1 MNAPGIKRYNVY
13 EKLDGSNMKITMK
26 LRIPAIALTL
36 CTTAAIFLAFAPT
49 AAYSQSVQRIA
60 AIVNDELITA
70 YDLESRIR
78 LVMFSTRLSDT
89 PDTRRRIRSQ
99 VLRTMIDERLQLQ
112 EAKRRN
118 ISVSKRDLRRAKQAI
133 EKQNKMP
140 NGELERV
147 LAQNRIPL
155 AAMDAQ
161 LRTGIAWSKLIGRR
175 LRPRITIGDDEIDE
189 ELENIKT
196 RQGQTEYRLG
206 EILLSVNGPE
216 EETNVRR
223 TAERIVDQI
232 NKGAR
237 FSAIAR
243 QFSQSATA
251 AVGGDLGWIHE
262 AELEK
267 PLGGIVPKMSEGAL
281 SNPLKTVAGYR
292 IIRLQG
298 IRKIAQTA
306 TTPVTLDLKQ
316 IFLPLGSTADPIDI
330 ESQIDL
336 AKTVRDTATSCQ
348 DFGVLAKEVG
358 SPRTPNLG
366 KFALKDLS
374 PTIRASVQNVKAGKV
389 SDPVKMPE
397 GVLVLMVCSREG
409 GDGVI
414 KLPERD
420 AIADRIMRDRLALSA
435 RRYMRDIRLSAVI
448 DIRA

>member
-1 MNAPGIKRYNVY
+1 
-13 EKLDGSNMKITMK
+13 MKF
-26 LRIPAIALTL
+26 RVPAIALAL
-36 CTTAAIFLAFAPT
+36 CTTVAISSALSPT
-49 AAYSQSVQRIA
+49 TAYSQSVQRIA

-78 LVMFSTRLSDT
+78 LVMFSTRLSNT
-89 PDTRRRIRSQ
+89 PDTRRRIRNQ
-99 VLRTMIDERLQLQ
+99 VLRTLVDERLQLQ

-118 ISVSKRDLRRAKQAI
+118 ISVSKRDLRRAKLRI

-140 NGELERV
+140 KGGLERI
-147 LAQNRIPL
+147 LARNQIPVS
-155 AAMDAQ
+155 AMDAQ

-175 LRPRITIGDDEIDE
+175 LRPRITVGDDEIDE
-189 ELENIKT
+189 ALEDLKT

-206 EILLSVNGPE
+206 EILLAVNGPE
-216 EETNVRR
+216 EESNVRR

-232 NKGAR
+232 KKGAR

-262 AELEK
+262 SELDK
-267 PLGGIVPKMSEGAL
+267 PLREIVPNLSRGSL

-298 IRKIAQTA
+298 VRKIAQTA
-306 TTPVTLDLKQ
+306 TTPVTVDLKQ
-316 IFLPLGSTADPIDI
+316 IFLPLGRSADPVDI
-330 ESQIDL
+330 EAQIDL
-336 AKTVRDTATSCQ
+336 AKTVRDTAASCQ
-348 DFGVLAKEVG
+348 DFGVLAKEIG
-358 SPRTPNLG
+358 SPRSPNLG

-374 PTIRASVQNVKAGKV
+374 PAIRAIVKDVKAGKI

-409 GDGVI
+409 GGGVI

-420 AIADRIMRDRLALSA
+420 AVADRIMRDRLSLSA

>member
-1 MNAPGIKRYNVY
+1 M
-13 EKLDGSNMKITMK
+13 T
-26 LRIPAIALTL
+26 
-36 CTTAAIFLAFAPT
+36 
-49 AAYSQSVQRIA
+49 AYSQSVQRIA

-99 VLRTMIDERLQLQ
+99 VLRTMVDERLQLQ

-118 ISVSKRDLRRAKQAI
+118 ISVSKRDLRRAKQTI
-133 EKQNKMP
+133 EKQNKMRQ
-140 NGELERV
+140 GELERV
-147 LAQNRIPL
+147 LTQNQIPL

-189 ELENIKT
+189 ALENIKA

-206 EILLSVNGPE
+206 EILLTVNGPE
-216 EETNVRR
+216 EETTVRR
-223 TAERIVDQI
+223 TAERIVDQVK
-232 NKGAR
+232 KGAR

-243 QFSQSATA
+243 QFSQSSTA

-262 AELEK
+262 SELEK
-267 PLGGIVPKMSEGAL
+267 PLGEIIPKMSEGSL

-306 TTPVTLDLKQ
+306 TTPVTVDLKQ
-316 IFLPLGSTADPIDI
+316 IFLPLSRTAEPVDI
-330 ESQIDL
+330 EAQIDL

-358 SPRTPNLG
+358 SPRTPDLG

-374 PTIRASVQNVKAGKV
+374 PAIRAVVKDVKVGKT

-397 GVLVLMVCSREG
+397 GVLVLMVCNREG
-409 GDGVI
+409 GGGVI

-420 AIADRIMRDRLALSA
+420 AIADRIMQDRLGLSV

>member
-1 MNAPGIKRYNVY
+1 
-13 EKLDGSNMKITMK
+13 
-26 LRIPAIALTL
+26 
-36 CTTAAIFLAFAPT
+36 
-49 AAYSQSVQRIA
+49 
-60 AIVNDELITA
+60 
-70 YDLESRIR
+70 
-78 LVMFSTRLSDT
+78 
-89 PDTRRRIRSQ
+89 
-99 VLRTMIDERLQLQ
+99 
-112 EAKRRN
+112 
-118 ISVSKRDLRRAKQAI
+118 
-133 EKQNKMP
+133 
-140 NGELERV
+140 
-147 LAQNRIPL
+147 
-155 AAMDAQ
+155 

-189 ELENIKT
+189 ALENIKA

-206 EILLSVNGPE
+206 EILLTVNGPE
-216 EETNVRR
+216 EETTVRR
-223 TAERIVDQI
+223 TAERIVDQVK
-232 NKGAR
+232 KGAR

-243 QFSQSATA
+243 QFSQSSTA

-262 AELEK
+262 SELEK
-267 PLGGIVPKMSEGAL
+267 PLGEIIPKMSEGSL

-306 TTPVTLDLKQ
+306 TTPVTVDLKQ
-316 IFLPLGSTADPIDI
+316 IFLPLSRTAEPVDI
-330 ESQIDL
+330 EAQIDL

-358 SPRTPNLG
+358 SPRTPDLG

-374 PTIRASVQNVKAGKV
+374 PAIRAVVKDVKVGKT

-397 GVLVLMVCSREG
+397 GVLVLMVCNREG
-409 GDGVI
+409 GGGVI

-420 AIADRIMRDRLALSA
+420 AIADRIMQDRLGLSV

>member
-1 MNAPGIKRYNVY
+1 MV
-13 EKLDGSNMKITMK
+13 
-26 LRIPAIALTL
+26 
-36 CTTAAIFLAFAPT
+36 
-49 AAYSQSVQRIA
+49 
-60 AIVNDELITA
+60 
-70 YDLESRIR
+70 
-78 LVMFSTRLSDT
+78 
-89 PDTRRRIRSQ
+89 
-99 VLRTMIDERLQLQ
+99 DERLQLQ

-118 ISVSKRDLRRAKQAI
+118 ISVSKRDLRRAKQTI
-133 EKQNKMP
+133 EKQNKMRQ
-140 NGELERV
+140 GELERV

-189 ELENIKT
+189 ALENIKA

-206 EILLSVNGPE
+206 EILLTVNGPE

-223 TAERIVDQI
+223 TAERIVDQVK
-232 NKGAR
+232 KGAR

-262 AELEK
+262 SELEK
-267 PLGGIVPKMSEGAL
+267 SLGEIIPKMSEGSL

-306 TTPVTLDLKQ
+306 TTPVTVDLKQ
-316 IFLPLGSTADPIDI
+316 IFLPLSRTADSVDI
-330 ESQIDL
+330 EAQIDL

-358 SPRTPNLG
+358 SPRTPDLG

-374 PTIRASVQNVKAGKV
+374 PAIRAVVKNVKVGKI

-397 GVLVLMVCSREG
+397 GVLVLMVCNREG
-409 GDGVI
+409 GGGVI
-414 KLPERD
+414 KLPERE
-420 AIADRIMRDRLALSA
+420 AIADRIMQDRLGLSA